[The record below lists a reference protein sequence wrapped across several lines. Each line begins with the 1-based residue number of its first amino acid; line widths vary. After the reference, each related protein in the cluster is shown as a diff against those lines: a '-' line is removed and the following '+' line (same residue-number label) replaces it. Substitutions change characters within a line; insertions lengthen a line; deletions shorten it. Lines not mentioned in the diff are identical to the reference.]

1 METNQ
6 EVLTDMLRGIIVP
19 LVTSFNEDFSL
30 DLQSMRAHVQYL
42 LSQGVN
48 GIFVNASTS
57 EFFSMSPD
65 EQIQIMRL
73 VAEELEDTP
82 AALLTGVTS
91 NSTAHSVKLA
101 RIAQDMN
108 FDAVVAAPPYY
119 GAFNEEAMY
128 NHFKAISE
136 ASRLPLILYDI
147 PGATGN
153 PLPPTLVE
161 RLAKEGLATGIKV
174 TRDSLT
180 YLLDILTIKEAYPS
194 FSVLVGFDHYLPTNL
209 LLGGDGGIVAGA
221 NVIPS
226 VYLAL
231 MRAHEQGD
239 MEAFAGF
246 AKQIAIFSMVYSRCD
261 SFAGAI
267 KAAAQWFQLPVNL
280 PCRPPLLT
288 DDPSKVEDI
297 LLRAELIK

>member
-1 METNQ
+1 
-6 EVLTDMLRGIIVP
+6 MLRGIIVP
-19 LVTSFNEDFSL
+19 LVSSFNEDFSL
-30 DLQSMRAHVQYL
+30 DLQSMRAHIQYL

-65 EQIQIMRL
+65 EQIQIMKL
-73 VAEELEDTP
+73 AAEELEDTSS
-82 AALLTGVTS
+82 ALITGVTS
-91 NSTAHSVKLA
+91 NSTEHSVKLA
-101 RIAQDMN
+101 KMAQEMN

-119 GAFNEEAMY
+119 GAFGEEALY
-128 NHFKAISE
+128 QHFKAIAE
-136 ASRLPLILYDI
+136 GSRLPLILYDI
-147 PGATGN
+147 PSATGN
-153 PLPPTLVE
+153 PLPPSLVE
-161 RLAKEGLATGIKV
+161 KLAKENLAAGIKV

-180 YLLDILTIKEAYPS
+180 YLLDILAIKEKYPS

-231 MRAHEQGD
+231 MRAYEQGD

-246 AKQIAIFSMVYSRCD
+246 AKQIAVFSMVYSRCN

-288 DDPSKVEDI
+288 DEPAKVEEI